1 MDPFKPPR
9 PAAAFAGLYPML
21 NTLLAIL
28 CLSTYLYIAFAFARH
43 LMVESE
49 LVPIFIIF
57 WPLLAVIYLVSELI
71 ADITYQAR
79 NLWDRFNDWRNP

>member
-1 MDPFKPPR
+1 
-9 PAAAFAGLYPML
+9 
-21 NTLLAIL
+21 
-28 CLSTYLYIAFAFARH
+28 
-43 LMVESE
+43 MVESE